1 MHIRRIVTGHDRTGK
16 SVFVSDSAAPRT
28 TEFKHV
34 PGFVA
39 SLLWETAPGASVPAA
54 EGDPAVSAGSWT
66 PSPGGTNLMFITFPP
81 DAVMMSP
88 SFDPAAAGGE
98 YMQVLPG
105 LAEKFE
111 MDNPGM
117 HTTDSI
123 DYGVLL
129 EGEIHL
135 ELDDGAT
142 KKAGTARRGDP
153 ERHSPRLAQQERQA
167 GDHAVRPRGGQAPL
181 IPHCPVTGGAP
192 RVRRLGAPDL
202 FRR

>member
-16 SVFVSDSAAPRT
+16 SVFISDSAAPRT

-34 PGFVA
+34 PGFVT
-39 SLLWETAPGASVPAA
+39 SLLWETAPGALVPAA
-54 EGDPAVSAGSWT
+54 EDDPAVSARSWT
-66 PSPGGTNLMFITFPP
+66 PAAGGTSLMFITFPP

-88 SFDPAAAGGE
+88 SFDPAAAGAE

-111 MDNPGM
+111 VENPGV

-123 DYGVLL
+123 DYGVLV

-135 ELDDGAT
+135 ELNDGAT
-142 KKAGTARRGDP
+142 KKLTPLDVVIQNGTRHAWRNRSDKPATMLFVLVGARR
-153 ERHSPRLAQQERQA
+153 
-167 GDHAVRPRGGQAPL
+167 
-181 IPHCPVTGGAP
+181 T
-192 RVRRLGAPDL
+192 
-202 FRR
+202 